1 MHWFGPAALPR
12 TRIPRQALIVI
23 PVFLVLA
30 VPAIDHVTPPYVHL
44 APTLFVAAAMT
55 ATFASALV
63 TALIGVGAVAAVIVA
78 ALDRGTL
85 TSEDVIMQL
94 VGLMVLSGCM
104 VLFCHLRK
112 RHERDLVR
120 VRSISKATQRVV
132 LRPLPERSGP
142 VSIAS
147 AYHAAEAD
155 TDLGGDLYAVTRTAD
170 STRVLIGDVRG
181 KGLASISG
189 TAIML
194 EAFRA
199 SARLRTSL
207 QEMVADLEESVRW
220 GIAEFS
226 GAGVDAGERFVTA
239 VVVDIPDDEPV
250 VRLVSRGHPPPLLLH
265 HGKASPLQV
274 SQPAP
279 PFGLGDLDSY
289 AVEAFPFG
297 MGDLLLLYTDGLTEA
312 RNLDRTFYPL
322 AQRAAAWS
330 DCDPQ
335 ALVQRIAADLGEYVP
350 GALCDDMAMIAI
362 RREEPPAAG
371 AASLVSGAVS
381 ERRRPSE

>member
-1 MHWFGPAALPR
+1 MRWFGPAALPG
-12 TRIPRQALIVI
+12 TRIPRQALIAI
-23 PVFLVLA
+23 PVLLVLA
-30 VPAIDHVTPPYVHL
+30 VPAIDHVTPAHVHL

-63 TALIGVGAVAAVIVA
+63 TALVGVGAVAALIVA

-85 TSEDVIMQL
+85 ATEDVTVQL
-94 VGLMVLSGCM
+94 VALTVLSGFM
-104 VLFCHLRK
+104 VLFCHLRE
-112 RHERDLVR
+112 RYERDLVR

-155 TDLGGDLYAVTRTAD
+155 TDLGGDLYAVTRAAD
-170 STRVLIGDVRG
+170 STRLLIGDVRG
-181 KGLASISG
+181 KGLASISD

-199 SARLRTSL
+199 SARRRTSL
-207 QEMVADLEESVRW
+207 QEMAADLEESICW
-220 GIAEFS
+220 GMVEFS

-239 VVVDIPDDEPV
+239 VMVDIPDDEPV
-250 VRLVSRGHPPPLLLH
+250 VRLISLGHPPPLLLH

-274 SQPAP
+274 SNPAP
-279 PFGLGDLDSY
+279 PFGLGDLSDDSY

-335 ALVQRIAADLGEYVP
+335 ALIQKIAADLAEYVP
-350 GALCDDMAMIAI
+350 GALCDDMAMIAV
-362 RREEPPAAG
+362 RREKPPAAG
-371 AASLVSGAVS
+371 AASPAPRSTGG
-381 ERRRPSE
+381 

>member
-1 MHWFGPAALPR
+1 M
-12 TRIPRQALIVI
+12 I
-23 PVFLVLA
+23 PVLLVLS
-30 VPAIDHVTPPYVHL
+30 VPAIDHVMPPYVHL

-85 TSEDVIMQL
+85 TTEEVIVQL
-94 VGLMVLSGCM
+94 VALMVLSGCM
-104 VLFCHLRK
+104 VLFCQLRK
-112 RHERDLVR
+112 RYERDLVR

-181 KGLASISG
+181 KGLASISD

-207 QEMVADLEESVRW
+207 QEMVTDLEESIRW
-220 GIAEFS
+220 GMAEFS
-226 GAGVDAGERFVTA
+226 GTGVDAGERFVTA

-289 AVEAFPFG
+289 TVEAFPFG

-312 RNLDRTFYPL
+312 RNLDRAFYPL

-335 ALVQRIAADLGEYVP
+335 ALVQKIAADLAEYVP
-350 GALCDDMAMIAI
+350 GALSDDMAMIAI
-362 RREEPPAAG
+362 RREEPPTAG
-371 AASLVSGAVS
+371 AASLVSGTVS
-381 ERRRPSE
+381 EGRRASR